1 MMKTGGPRERALLR
15 ENVKLALTALWQS
28 KLRTSLTLLGIVIGV
43 ATVIAMVSILSGL
56 GQSVRNQIASLGSGI
71 LYVSKY
77 EAGFHSSDEER
88 NRKDLE
94 VSDAE
99 AIAELCPSVESVSP
113 EINRPVYASA
123 FGRRTSLINLNGV
136 TEDFARVNEWEIA
149 EGRFLTEHDVRHR
162 SAVCVLG
169 TKPAEVLFP
178 QGGSLGQW
186 VDVDGK
192 SLQVI
197 GVLAEKGNFL
207 GQSMDDLVVAPLP
220 VAAQKYGYGKSVDYI
235 TVRPVSPDHT
245 EAAREEMI
253 ELLRRLRGV
262 RADRP
267 NDFGIT
273 SQENLLELYHRI
285 TGAVYLLTLVISSIG
300 LLVGGI
306 GVMNMMLVSVKERT
320 REIGLRA
327 ALGARRRDILG
338 QFLIEAVALTGTG
351 GIIGMA
357 IGFALAG
364 IVRLTA
370 GVQMAVTP
378 LGIGVALL
386 LSVGVGI
393 FFGIY
398 PAHRASRLD
407 PIEALR
413 HE

>member
-1 MMKTGGPRERALLR
+1 
-15 ENVKLALTALWQS
+15 
-28 KLRTSLTLLGIVIGV
+28 
-43 ATVIAMVSILSGL
+43 MV
-56 GQSVRNQIASLGSGI
+56 
-71 LYVSKY
+71 
-77 EAGFHSSDEER
+77 
-88 NRKDLE
+88 
-94 VSDAE
+94 
-99 AIAELCPSVESVSP
+99 
-113 EINRPVYASA
+113 
-123 FGRRTSLINLNGV
+123 
-136 TEDFARVNEWEIA
+136 
-149 EGRFLTEHDVRHR
+149 
-162 SAVCVLG
+162 
-169 TKPAEVLFP
+169 
-178 QGGSLGQW
+178 
-186 VDVDGK
+186 
-192 SLQVI
+192 
-197 GVLAEKGNFL
+197 
-207 GQSMDDLVVAPLP
+207 
-220 VAAQKYGYGKSVDYI
+220 
-235 TVRPVSPDHT
+235 
-245 EAAREEMI
+245 

-262 RADRP
+262 RADQP
-267 NDFGIT
+267 NDFGVT